1 MHLHYKHIGHSC
13 KMLNIIALQTYIV
26 AYIYIFVWPCQT
38 TSDCTVTYIRI
49 NAYVAV
55 VRLKYITSHRVD

>member
-26 AYIYIFVWPCQT
+26 AYIYIYLYGHVKQ
-38 TSDCTVTYIRI
+38 
-49 NAYVAV
+49 
-55 VRLKYITSHRVD
+55 RLIAL